1 MKWKIEYSR
10 DALKFIKKQNIHE
23 EVQEEIK
30 KFLMRLKGENIN
42 IDVKKL
48 IGDWEGYYRLKKG
61 KIRII
66 FSLNKNEKSLF
77 IEKIDFRGDVYK

>member
-23 EVQEEIK
+23 EIREEMK

>member
-10 DALKFIKKQNIHE
+10 DALKFIN
-23 EVQEEIK
+23 
-30 KFLMRLKGENIN
+30 
-42 IDVKKL
+42 
-48 IGDWEGYYRLKKG
+48 KKG